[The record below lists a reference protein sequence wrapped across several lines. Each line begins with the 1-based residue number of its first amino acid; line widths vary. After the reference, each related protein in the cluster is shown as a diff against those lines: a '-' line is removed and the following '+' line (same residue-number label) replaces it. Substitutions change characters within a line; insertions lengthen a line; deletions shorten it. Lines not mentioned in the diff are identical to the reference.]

1 MMMMWKLC
9 LLAGLLLILT
19 SAPSFAVMIHY
30 YSFDSDA
37 TDVVGGA
44 NGSLMG
50 GASVVGGKLLLDGV
64 DDYVQLGEHI
74 IPTSGSYTV
83 ALFAQQTNPQSGH
96 RELISQGFSTGPGFY
111 IGHDPVGEIRV
122 SDLWL
127 NSGVAFP
134 SDGLRH
140 HFAVSVD
147 ADLSTTS
154 LYVDGFLQATFGSA
168 IATTAMGEHTQ
179 FGRQFTNHVEHFGG
193 ELDDIRVFDRA
204 LSGEEVAA
212 IPEPNT
218 ALLFGVGLV
227 GMAARR
233 RD

>member
-1 MMMMWKLC
+1 MMMSKLC
-9 LLAGLLLILT
+9 LLVGLLLIMA
-19 SAPSFAVMIHY
+19 SAPSFAVMIHHY
-30 YSFDSDA
+30 PFDSDA

-44 NGSLMG
+44 NGLLMG
-50 GASVVGGKLLLDGV
+50 GAAVVGGRLLLDGV
-64 DDYVQLGEHI
+64 DDYVQLSEHI

-83 ALFAQQTNPQSGH
+83 ALFAQQTSAQSGY

-147 ADLSTTS
+147 ADLGTTN
-154 LYVDGFLQATFGSA
+154 LYVDGFLQATLGSA
-168 IATTAMGEHTQ
+168 IATSTIGEHTQ
-179 FGRQFTNHVEHFGG
+179 FGRQFTNHMEHFSG
-193 ELDDIRVFDRA
+193 ELDDVRVFDHA
-204 LSGEEVAA
+204 LSASEVAV
-212 IPEPNT
+212 IPEPST
-218 ALLFGVGLV
+218 ALLMGL
-227 GMAARR
+227 GLAGLASRR
-233 RD
+233 R